1 MSDYKSEVWIV
12 TGADGVILYKGDTF
26 VECFHEALDWMKE
39 ADFEDMFDK
48 GIIAIKI
55 SKVRRRPFKILRE
68 VEIVIHD
75 EIKRKE
81 CETNAS
87 TEDHSC
93 DNLFEEW

>member
-1 MSDYKSEVWIV
+1 MNEIWVV
-12 TGADGVILYKGDTF
+12 TGADGVVLYHGDSF
-26 VECFHEALDWMKE
+26 VECFHKALDWMKE
-39 ADFEDMFDK
+39 SDFEEMFDR

-55 SKVRRRPFKILRE
+55 SKIRKRRFKILRE

-81 CETNAS
+81 CEANGS

>member
-1 MSDYKSEVWIV
+1 MNDLYCVI
-12 TGADGVILYKGDTF
+12 DNQGVITYTGDTF
-26 VECFHEALDWMKE
+26 AECLKYVLDGMTE
-39 ADFEDMFDK
+39 SDFNFSFDH
-48 GIIAIKI
+48 GVMVIKI

-81 CETNAS
+81 CEANGS

>member
-1 MSDYKSEVWIV
+1 MSDFKSEVWIV
-12 TGADGVILYKGDTF
+12 TGVDGVILYKGDTF
-26 VECFHEALDWMKE
+26 VDCFHKAVDWMKE
-39 ADFEDMFDK
+39 ADFEKMFDS

-81 CETNAS
+81 CEANGS

-93 DNLFEEW
+93 NNLFEEW